1 MVRQRLTL
9 FAESFRAHL
18 ASIEFN
24 HSAAA
29 LLGLLLVYALG
40 TSFYEAL
47 HRPLWYDEI
56 LTVAIARHSTVSE
69 IWSALNS
76 AVDGNPPP
84 FYLVERYAA
93 SLLADEHI
101 GYRLVSIFSFVCVL
115 LCLFAYARLRIGPVG
130 ALIAAVVP
138 LLTVLYH
145 TYSVEARPYALVTAC
160 LSFALI
166 CWQRV
171 ARFGWQLLFG
181 LSLAAAASLHYYAIL
196 AFVPFAIGEGA
207 YLLRYRRLRVSVW
220 VGLLCGALPLLA
232 FWPLLMS
239 QKAYYGLNFWAKPSY
254 VTAFSSYSSFF
265 RGLDNGTGVG
275 VVLVLTVVL
284 FTAVAVPKLW
294 QLTPIGTAVPIEELF
309 LAMGFVW
316 LPSMGVVIAKI
327 ANGGFTPR
335 YTMPA
340 ILGIALS
347 AAYLFHWLGY
357 RAAVLLLGLLFSV
370 FACREAL
377 FWVNQPREGA
387 TMTSPSTGIEKLLQT
402 AAPGD
407 LPVVISSGHE
417 YLQIAYYGSPRFS
430 QRLFALVDRAEAIQ
444 YVRSDTLELSLLAVR
459 QYLPLNIYE
468 YSEFASVHPVFLLYS
483 NRDSLDWWPTR
494 LSHDGHF
501 LRVMAFERG
510 HILYLVKLK
519 ASVSAPLPH

>member
-1 MVRQRLTL
+1 
-9 FAESFRAHL
+9 
-18 ASIEFN
+18 
-24 HSAAA
+24 
-29 LLGLLLVYALG
+29 
-40 TSFYEAL
+40 
-47 HRPLWYDEI
+47 
-56 LTVAIARHSTVSE
+56 LTVAVARQSTVSE

-84 FYLVERYAA
+84 FYLVESYAA

-115 LCLFAYARLRIGPVG
+115 LCLFVYARLRIGPVG

-160 LSFALI
+160 ISFALI
-166 CWQRV
+166 CWQR
-171 ARFGWQLLFG
+171 ATRFGWQVLFG

-196 AFVPFAIGEGA
+196 AFIPFAIGEGA

-239 QKAYYGLNFWAKPSY
+239 AKAYYGLNFWAKPSF
-254 VTAFSSYSSFF
+254 VTAFSSYPSFF

-284 FTAVAVPKLW
+284 FTAVAAPKLW

-309 LAMGFVW
+309 LGMGFVW

-370 FACREAL
+370 FACREAF

-407 LPVVISSGHE
+407 LPVVVSSGHE
-417 YLQIAYYGSPRFS
+417 YLQIAYYSSPQFSRRFV
-430 QRLFALVDRAEAIQ
+430 FLVDVPQAIR
-444 YVRSDTLELSLLAVR
+444 YLRTDSMDLSLLALR
-459 QYLPLNIYE
+459 PYLPLQVYE
-468 YSEFASVHPVFLLYS
+468 YSQFASAHPMFLLYS
-483 NRDSLDWWPTR
+483 NRDGNDWWPTR
-494 LSHDGHF
+494 LTRDEHF
-501 LRVMAFERG
+501 LSVVALEQN
-510 HILYLVKLK
+510 HTLYLVKLK
-519 ASVSAPLPH
+519 ENVPGMTAR